1 MGGLVLLRVLLS
13 SKETRRSV
21 ANGLSPGFEEQSE
34 YFDATENPL
43 FKDKRQE
50 QDDEDSGVDNASQI
64 LRETSVSYFSCFIT
78 LYYRKLENFDVQTM
92 LRCMQTF
99 ILTITKLRIFAE
111 KRKLY

>member
-64 LRETSVSYFSCFIT
+64 LRETSVSVLSCFIT
-78 LYYRKLENFDVQTM
+78 LYCHKLESLKT
-92 LRCMQTF
+92 LAC
-99 ILTITKLRIFAE
+99 KLCLHVS
-111 KRKLY
+111 KHLY

>member
-78 LYYRKLENFDVQTM
+78 LYYRKLESLKT
-92 LRCMQTF
+92 LAY
-99 ILTITKLRIFAE
+99 KLCLHVG
-111 KRKLY
+111 KHLY